1 MHFRRDFGRRA
12 DLAGFSPHLFDLPV
26 NGAYD
31 QAIRI
36 LGYSPD
42 RALAFARRR
51 GREAF
56 MQVRRILA
64 LSVAILFISSALPVL
79 AQRANDNNKPPA
91 RSAQEQQ
98 DIQALVQTVEL
109 ALLSDLGIQVPAPG
123 APPPQTPPT
132 AKPLTLGGKDS
143 SQGEVDLKWESNHFV
158 KGQTDTYI
166 PFTLQVDRASL
177 PTGAALWIR
186 VVNVEQAAA
195 FAAMV
200 TTPPKPGNNN
210 RNQAPPARTTF
221 AWDNGS
227 FLDVPEGGKLSR
239 AIQLKPG
246 QYVAYIAVKEKSA
259 AAPAANQRNDRNRN
273 DKNAPPPAA
282 APGKVGLLRHEITV
296 PDFGVAELTTSSVIL
311 ARSVEQVAAPP
322 ADQESNPYVFGPM
335 RIVPSPD
342 GKFAKSAELSVI
354 FWIYGAQAATT
365 GKPDVTIDYNF
376 YQKLAEGEKY
386 FNKTAPQQLNAQTLP
401 PEFNVA
407 AGHQLP
413 GSLVV
418 PLASFPTADYRLE
431 IKITDKASGK
441 SVTQSVNFSV
451 LPV

>member
-1 MHFRRDFGRRA
+1 
-12 DLAGFSPHLFDLPV
+12 
-26 NGAYD
+26 
-31 QAIRI
+31 
-36 LGYSPD
+36 
-42 RALAFARRR
+42 
-51 GREAF
+51 
-56 MQVRRILA
+56 MQVRRVRGLFVVILLTCA
-64 LSVAILFISSALPVL
+64 ALPAL
-79 AQRANDNNKPPA
+79 AQRADTSKPPT
-91 RSAQEQQ
+91 RSPQEQQ
-98 DIQALVQTVEL
+98 DIQALVQTVEV
-109 ALLSDLGIQVPAPG
+109 AMLSDVGIQVPAPG
-123 APPPQTPPT
+123 TPPPQTPPA
-132 AKPLTLGGKDS
+132 AKPLTLGAPDNT
-143 SQGEVDLKWESNHFV
+143 QGDVSIKWESNHFV

-166 PFTLQVDRASL
+166 PFTLILDRASVAS
-177 PTGAALWIR
+177 GAALWVR
-186 VVNVEQAAA
+186 VVNAEQAAA
-195 FAAMV
+195 FAASI
-200 TTPPKPGNNN
+200 TAPRPQGNNK
-210 RNQAPPARTTF
+210 NQPPPVRTAF

-227 FLDVPEGGKLSR
+227 FVEVPEGGKLSR
-239 AIQLKPG
+239 AIQFRPG
-246 QYVAYIAVKEKSA
+246 QYVAYVAVKEKSA

-296 PDFGVAELTTSSVIL
+296 PDFAGADLTTSSVIL

-322 ADQESNPYVFGPM
+322 TDQESNPYVFGPM

-342 GKFAKSAELSVI
+342 GKFSKSAELSVI
-354 FWIYGAQAATT
+354 FWIYNAQAAAS

-418 PLASFPTADYRLE
+418 PLSSFPVADYRLE

-451 LPV
+451 LQG

>member
-1 MHFRRDFGRRA
+1 MIKRFGFLDTAQTGRSARA
-12 DLAGFSPHLFDLPV
+12 C
-26 NGAYD
+26 
-31 QAIRI
+31 
-36 LGYSPD
+36 
-42 RALAFARRR
+42 R
-51 GREAF
+51 GSEAF
-56 MQVRRILA
+56 MQVRRVLA
-64 LSVAILFISSALPVL
+64 LFVVVLLVSATSTAL
-79 AQRANDNNKPPA
+79 AQRANDASKQPA

-98 DIQALVQTVEL
+98 DVQALVQTVEL

-123 APPPQTPPT
+123 APPPATPPT
-132 AKPLTLGGKDS
+132 AKPLTLGAPDS
-143 SQGEVDLKWESNHFV
+143 SQGELPVKWESNHFV

-166 PFTLQVDRASL
+166 PFTLALDRATVAS
-177 PTGAALWIR
+177 GAALWIR

-195 FAAMV
+195 FATMV
-200 TTPPKPGNNN
+200 TTPPPAKPQGNN
-210 RNQAPPARTTF
+210 RNQPAPVRTSF

-227 FLDVPEGGKLSR
+227 FVDVPESGKLSR
-239 AIQLKPG
+239 AIQLRPG

-259 AAPAANQRNDRNRN
+259 AAPAANQGNNRN
-273 DKNAPPPAA
+273 NRNAAPAPAPAA

-296 PDFGVAELTTSSVIL
+296 PDFGVADLTTSSVIL

-322 ADQESNPYVFGPM
+322 TDQESNPYVFGPM

-354 FWIYGAQAATT
+354 FWIYGAAAAAS
-365 GKPDVTIDYNF
+365 GKPDVTIEYNF
-376 YQKLAEGEKY
+376 HQKLAEGEKY

-418 PLASFPTADYRLE
+418 PLSSFPSADYRLE
-431 IKITDKASGK
+431 IKVTDKTSGK
-441 SVTQSVNFSV
+441 SITQNVNFSV